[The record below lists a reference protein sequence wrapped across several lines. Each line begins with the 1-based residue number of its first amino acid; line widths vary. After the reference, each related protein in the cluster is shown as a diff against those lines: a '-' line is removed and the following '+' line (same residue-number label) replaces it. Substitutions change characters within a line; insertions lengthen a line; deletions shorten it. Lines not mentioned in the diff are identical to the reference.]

1 MSQNS
6 ETLKQQIRAEMIAS
20 MKAGEKVKV
29 GVIRLITAAIK
40 QREVDE
46 RIELDD
52 EQVILVMDKMLKQRR
67 ESISQYD
74 AAGRNDLV
82 EVEAAEI
89 EIIKTYL
96 PQPLSEAEIG
106 EIIAEAIA
114 SVSATSIRDMGKVM
128 GLVKPKMQGRAD
140 MSVVSG
146 QIKGLLS

>member
-1 MSQNS
+1 MSNNS
-6 ETLKQQIRAEMIAS
+6 ESLKQRIRADMIAS
-20 MKAGEKVKV
+20 MKSGEKVKV

-67 ESISQYD
+67 ESISQYE
-74 AAGRNDLV
+74 AAGRNDLA
-82 EVEAAEI
+82 EIEAAEI
-89 EIIKTYL
+89 EIIKIYL

-128 GLVKPKMQGRAD
+128 GLVKPQMQGRAD

-146 QIKGLLS
+146 KIKGLLS